1 MSEHTTGKTAEGS
14 AAGSALGATVLPG
27 AAIAGLEADDA
38 PAALR
43 ALSARL
49 REIGAV
55 TDSFEAAVLLRE
67 EKHPTG
73 LPTLV
78 PAAIPHTD
86 PEHVITPG
94 FAVAVPKEPV
104 VYGEIGS
111 SGERTVWAELII
123 MLVLADAHSQLAAL
137 QNLVARLQE
146 PEAVREILA
155 ATDDADLEWR
165 ARGWLAG

>member
-1 MSEHTTGKTAEGS
+1 MSASAPEGG
-14 AAGSALGATVLPG
+14 AGATVLPG
-27 AAIAGLEADDA
+27 AAIVGLEAEDA
-38 PAALR
+38 PTALR

-49 REIGAV
+49 LGIGAV
-55 TDSFEAAVLLRE
+55 TDSFEAAVLQRE
-67 EKHPTG
+67 EMHPTG

-94 FAVAVPKEPV
+94 FAIAVPKEPV
-104 VYGEIGS
+104 VFGEIGS
-111 SGERTVWAELII
+111 SGERTIWAELIV

-146 PEAVREILA
+146 PQAVRDMLA
-155 ATDDADLEWR
+155 ATDDADLERR
-165 ARGWLAG
+165 ARDWLAG

>member
-1 MSEHTTGKTAEGS
+1 MNDSGPDT
-14 AAGSALGATVLPG
+14 GATPAPGGGATILPG
-27 AAIAGLEADDA
+27 AAITGLEAEDA
-38 PAALR
+38 PAVLQ

-49 REIGAV
+49 RGIGAV
-55 TDSFEAAVLLRE
+55 TESFEAAVLLRE
-67 EKHPTG
+67 EKYPTG

-94 FAVAVPKEPV
+94 FAIAVPKHPV
-104 VYGEIGS
+104 AFGEIGS
-111 SGERTVWAELII
+111 SGERTIWAELVI

-146 PEAVREILA
+146 PDAVRHVLA
-155 ATDDADLEWR
+155 ATDDADLEQR
-165 ARGWLAG
+165 ARDWLAS

>member
-1 MSEHTTGKTAEGS
+1 MSPDAGAAAPEG
-14 AAGSALGATVLPG
+14 GASVLPG
-27 AAIAGLEADDA
+27 AAILGLEADDA
-38 PAALR
+38 AGALR
-43 ALSARL
+43 ALSTRL

-73 LPTLV
+73 LPTIV

-94 FAVAVPKEPV
+94 FAIAVPRHPV
-104 VYGEIGS
+104 AFGEIGS
-111 SGERTVWAELII
+111 SGQRIIWAELIV
-123 MLVLADAHSQLAAL
+123 MLVLADATSQLSAL

-146 PEAVREILA
+146 REAVQEVLDAR
-155 ATDDADLEWR
+155 DDADLERR
-165 ARGWLAG
+165 ARAWLEG